1 MSRVFKAWS
10 RFLLGVVVVLGMIVV
25 AVLIGFVVIPAT
37 AVLYPVLVWVLE
49 EGP

>member
-25 AVLIGFVVIPAT
+25 AVLIGFVIPAT